1 MIQVIYQSLYL
12 FFVVLEIMMFA
23 YVIVSWMF
31 EKSIIHK
38 ILEELIVPLTVP
50 IKWLLKLSI
59 FQSRMDFSFIILYII
74 IFYMQTFF
82 SNLIN

>member
-12 FFVVLEIMMFA
+12 FFVVLEFMMFA
-23 YVIVSWMF
+23 YVIASWMF

-38 ILEELIVPLTVP
+38 ILKELIVPLMIP
-50 IKWLLKLSI
+50 IKYFLKLSI
-59 FQSRMDFSFIILYII
+59 FQSRMDFSFIILYIV

-82 SNLIN
+82 YNLLN